1 MGWKEVEKHHPLLKV
16 KLAPDSAAWTTPF
29 PCSSPPRLEWMCWD
43 KSSEYWGQGL
53 PARVA
58 LALTHWLPSYSTFLQ
73 PSADSTTLL
82 LLRDQTRSQPSSSTY
97 STRLK
102 LITTLQKRDEIF
114 NQAQVLEK
122 LKSNSKQQ
130 QILFVN
136 EFQTKRG
143 QNGDLSKVHFFVLC
157 VSETQ
162 TQWDSPVYLW
172 GKLNSEGNLNIKF
185 SSGSNLTP
193 L

>member
-1 MGWKEVEKHHPLLKV
+1 MWSLHLTLQPGRFPPPLLLLLV
-16 KLAPDSAAWTTPF
+16 RSECAG
-29 PCSSPPRLEWMCWD
+29 D

-53 PARVA
+53 PARLA

-82 LLRDQTRSQPSSSTY
+82 LLRDQTRSQPAQAHM
-97 STRLK
+97 RLK

-114 NQAQVLEK
+114 NQTQVLEK
-122 LKSNSKQQ
+122 LKNKRKQQ
-130 QILFVN
+130 QNLSVN

-143 QNGDLSKVHFFVLC
+143 QNGNLSKVHFFVLC

-162 TQWDSPVYLW
+162 TQWDLPVYLW

-193 L
+193 I